1 MPNLTRIKNNQITD
15 NAIDASTKLAPN
27 SISASKLA
35 NNITYGSN
43 LIISGNLTV
52 NGATTSVD
60 TTTTTVEDP
69 ILLLSMNATGAPS
82 VDIGILGKRGSSNA
96 AFMGWQESSDKFIVA
111 TTADTDSS
119 TTINVASFADF
130 AAYSVTANTTIS
142 ATGNVS
148 GGNVSGTAGTFTDVY
163 GTIGT
168 AAQTSITSVGT
179 LTALAVTGNV
189 STGNVSG
196 TAGTF
201 TNVYGTI
208 GTAAQTSI
216 TSVGTLTSLAV
227 TGNVSTGNVS
237 GTAGTFT
244 DVYGTIGTAAQ
255 ASITSLGNLTS
266 LNMAGNINMGN
277 FYVKGLPAPIA
288 SSDAATKDYVDSATS
303 AIDSDFTIA
312 DAVGNTV
319 ISPGETITFN
329 GTANQVTVGLQ
340 GNTLTVGL
348 ANDVAIAGNLTVSG
362 TTTTVNSTVTATV
375 DPVLQI
381 GRGANNASLSSTDS
395 KDRGLSMYYY
405 NGAEKIAFMGY
416 DASANA
422 FTMVTEA
429 TNTGEVIT
437 GTAGNLVVSTLHAGT
452 VGTASGNLT
461 LSPVGTS
468 VLIETGKFIN
478 IADLSNTQV
487 VYSNNGALVGNASLT
502 YNGTT
507 LAVTGNISAGNIEG
521 TLSTAAQTS
530 ITSVGTLTSL
540 AVTGNVSA
548 GNVSATGIAG
558 TLSTAAQTA
567 ITSVGTLT
575 SLAVTGNVS
584 TGNVSGAAGTFTDVY
599 GTIGTAAQTSI
610 TSVGTLTSLAVTG
623 NVSAGNVS
631 ATGIAGT
638 LSTAAQTA
646 ITSVG
651 TLTSLAVTGNVST
664 GNVSGTAGTFS
675 DITSSS
681 GTLTF
686 NSAGADKDIKFSGDA
701 QANLLVLDA
710 GTDTVNI
717 GTATP
722 VTGAIVNIGSTNS
735 IVMPKGTTGERPGT
749 GTVGMV
755 RFNTTSD
762 GLEQYSS
769 TGWSPMGSVFT
780 IIASDSFSGDGSTT
794 AFTLT
799 DSQTTASCIV
809 TINGIVQTP
818 TTAYSVS
825 TTTLTFTEA
834 PVSGDAIEVRK
845 LTTTSMATSLSNAA
859 QSAKI
864 EVVEAQGY
872 INVTGNIV
880 PISNNVGSLGNV
892 SRYWHDVWVGPGS
905 LYVNGQK
912 VVEDISGT
920 ITVSADVDENLQ
932 LKVSGT
938 GDLELAPGVAG
949 LIQLKGN
956 VEISNGV
963 SIAQAGGGN
972 VMFSNGLAVDSITAK
987 TTNTN
992 LGLSGNGTGY
1002 VNIADDCTITGNLTV
1017 SGTTTTVSSA
1027 TLTITDKNITV
1038 ANGAIDSAAADGA
1051 GITVDGASATINYS
1065 HSGTKWVMNK
1075 PLDVTGNVSAG
1086 NLSVAT
1092 GTVTFG
1098 NVVNGGTNGIGNI
1111 GSSTVGF
1118 NTVFAKSTSAQYADL
1133 AENYASDADYEAGTV
1148 VEFGGEYEVTVCD
1161 ADMTSRVAGV
1171 VSTNPAYLMNST
1183 QEGLAVVAVALT
1195 GRVPTKVHG
1204 PILKGDLIVSAGNGY
1219 GRAETLPQVGTVIG
1233 KALEDFN
1240 GDSGVIEV
1248 VVGKH

>member
-15 NAIDASTKLAPN
+15 NAIDASTKLAPG

-148 GGNVSGTAGTFTDVY
+148 GGNVSGTAGTFT
-163 GTIGT
+163 
-168 AAQTSITSVGT
+168 
-179 LTALAVTGNV
+179 
-189 STGNVSG
+189 
-196 TAGTF
+196 
-201 TNVYGTI
+201 NVYGTI
-208 GTAAQTSI
+208 GTAAQASITSVGTLTSLAVTGNVTSGNISATGIEGTLSTAAQTAI

-244 DVYGTIGTAAQ
+244 NVYGTLGTAAQASITSVGTLTSLAVTGNVTSGNVSGTAGTFTNVYGTLGTAAQASITSVGTLTSLAVTGNVSAGNVSGTAGTFTNVYGTIGTAAQ

-277 FYVKGLPAPIA
+277 YYVKGLPTPIA
-288 SSDAATKDYVDSATS
+288 NSDAATKDYVDSATS
-303 AIDSDFTIA
+303 NVDSDFTIA

-329 GTANQVTVGLQ
+329 GTANQVTVGLT

-348 ANDVAIAGNLTVSG
+348 ANDVAIAGNLTVNG

-381 GRGANNASLSSTDS
+381 GRGANNASLVSTDS
-395 KDRGLSMYYY
+395 KDRGVSMYYY
-405 NGAEKIAFMGY
+405 NGTEKIAFMGY

-461 LSPVGTS
+461 LSPGGTS
-468 VLIETGKFIN
+468 VLIEAGKYIN

-521 TLSTAAQTS
+521 TLSTASQPS
-530 ITSVGTLTSL
+530 ITSLGTLT
-540 AVTGNVSA
+540 A
-548 GNVSATGIAG
+548 
-558 TLSTAAQTA
+558 
-567 ITSVGTLT
+567 LT
-575 SLAVTGNVS
+575 
-584 TGNVSGAAGTFTDVY
+584 
-599 GTIGTAAQTSI
+599 
-610 TSVGTLTSLAVTG
+610 
-623 NVSAGNVS
+623 
-631 ATGIAGT
+631 
-638 LSTAAQTA
+638 
-646 ITSVG
+646 
-651 TLTSLAVTGNVST
+651 
-664 GNVSGTAGTFS
+664 
-675 DITSSS
+675 
-681 GTLTF
+681 
-686 NSAGADKDIKFSGDA
+686 
-701 QANLLVLDA
+701 
-710 GTDTVNI
+710 
-717 GTATP
+717 
-722 VTGAIVNIGSTNS
+722 
-735 IVMPKGTTGERPGT
+735 
-749 GTVGMV
+749 
-755 RFNTTSD
+755 
-762 GLEQYSS
+762 
-769 TGWSPMGSVFT
+769 
-780 IIASDSFSGDGSTT
+780 
-794 AFTLT
+794 
-799 DSQTTASCIV
+799 
-809 TINGIVQTP
+809 
-818 TTAYSVS
+818 
-825 TTTLTFTEA
+825 
-834 PVSGDAIEVRK
+834 
-845 LTTTSMATSLSNAA
+845 
-859 QSAKI
+859 
-864 EVVEAQGY
+864 
-872 INVTGNIV
+872 
-880 PISNNVGSLGNV
+880 
-892 SRYWHDVWVGPGS
+892 
-905 LYVNGQK
+905 
-912 VVEDISGT
+912 
-920 ITVSADVDENLQ
+920 
-932 LKVSGT
+932 
-938 GDLELAPGVAG
+938 
-949 LIQLKGN
+949 
-956 VEISNGV
+956 
-963 SIAQAGGGN
+963 
-972 VMFSNGLAVDSITAK
+972 
-987 TTNTN
+987 
-992 LGLSGNGTGY
+992 
-1002 VNIADDCTITGNLTV
+1002 
-1017 SGTTTTVSSA
+1017 
-1027 TLTITDKNITV
+1027 
-1038 ANGAIDSAAADGA
+1038 
-1051 GITVDGASATINYS
+1051 
-1065 HSGTKWVMNK
+1065 
-1075 PLDVTGNVSAG
+1075 VTGNVSAG

-1098 NVVNGGTNGIGNI
+1098 NVVNGGTNGVGNI
-1111 GSSTVGF
+1111 GSSGVGF

>member
-319 ISPGETITFN
+319 VSPGETITFN

-845 LTTTSMATSLSNAA
+845 LTTTSTATSLSNAA

-920 ITVSADVDENLQ
+920 ITVSADLNENLQ

-1086 NLSVAT
+1086 NLSVTT